1 MNLFGS
7 SNNNAPQ
14 FDPGRANVNVYSPT
28 GNVRYGTTGQG
39 GEFQPGSGQTAYQI
53 QETPGASGFRQ
64 TYEQLGQ
71 DIIGRGEGLLGQLGG
86 QVPGY
91 EGLPDFRS
99 EIDYGG
105 ISPVGRPEDFGAE
118 GQRLEQATFD
128 RAMGL
133 LNPQFERQSQAF
145 QSDLAARGIPGEV
158 GNVGA
163 SAGYR
168 QGLGDLREA
177 QGELTNR
184 AALDSVAAGR
194 AYQSDLFGQG
204 LASRGA
210 QVEDQLRDIGLQ
222 NQARSQGFGERTAQ
236 RQNILNELA
245 QMLQGPQIHA
255 AVPINDQSFAGQ
267 QQAYQGQ
274 MNQYNQQQAARN
286 QGLGG
291 LFGLAGALGG
301 GYLAGR

>member
-7 SNNNAPQ
+7 GGNNAPQ
-14 FDPGRANVNVYSPT
+14 FDPARSQVNVYSPT
-28 GNVRYGTTGQG
+28 GNIRYGTTGPG
-39 GEFQPGSGQTAYQI
+39 GEFRPGSGQTAYQI
-53 QETPGASGFRQ
+53 QETPGAAGFRQ
-64 TYEQLGQ
+64 TRERLGQ
-71 DIIGRGEGLLGQLGG
+71 GIIGRGQELLDQLSG

-91 EGLPDFRS
+91 EGLPEFRS
-99 EIDYGG
+99 ELDYSD
-105 ISPVGRPEDFGAE
+105 ISPVVRPEDFGQE
-118 GQRLEQATFD
+118 GARLEQATFD

-133 LNPQFERQSQAF
+133 LSPQFERQNEAF
-145 QSDLAARGIPGEV
+145 EADLAARGIPSAV

-177 QGELTNR
+177 QGELMNR
-184 AALDSVAAGR
+184 AALDAVGAGR

-210 QVEDQLRDIGLQ
+210 QVEDQMRDIGLQ
-222 NQARSQGFGERTAQ
+222 NQARAQGYGERTAQ

-245 QMLQGPQIHA
+245 QMLSGPQIQA

-274 MNQYNQQQAARN
+274 LNQYNQRQATRN
-286 QGLGG
+286 QTLGG
-291 LFGLAGALGG
+291 LFGLAGSLGA

>member
-1 MNLFGS
+1 MNKGGGGS
-7 SNNNAPQ
+7 APQ
-14 FDPGRANVNVYSPT
+14 FDPTASQVNAYLPT
-28 GNVRYGTTGQG
+28 GNLRYGTTGSG
-39 GEFQPGSGQTAYQI
+39 GQFVPGSGQAAYKVF
-53 QETPGASGFRQ
+53 ETPGASQFRQ
-64 TYEQLGQ
+64 TREDLGQ
-71 DIIGRGEGLLGQLGG
+71 GILDRGQGLLGQLSE

-91 EGLPDFRS
+91 EGLPDQRYQV
-99 EIDYGG
+99 DYSG
-105 ISPVGRPEDFGAE
+105 ISGVSRPEDFGAE

-133 LNPQFERQSQAF
+133 LNPQFDKQNQAF
-145 QSDLAARGIPGEV
+145 EADLAARGIPGAV

-163 SAGYR
+163 SQGYR

-194 AYQSDLFGQG
+194 DYQSQLFGQS

-210 QVEDQLRDIGLQ
+210 QVEDQMRDIGLQ
-222 NQARSQGFGERTAQ
+222 NQARQTGFGERTAQ
-236 RQNILNELA
+236 RQNVLNELA
-245 QMLQGPQIHA
+245 QMLQGPQIQA

-274 MNQYNQQQAARN
+274 LNEYNQRQATQQSL
-286 QGLGG
+286 LGG
-291 LFGLAGALGG
+291 LFGLGGALGG